1 MSTQKAF
8 EKLEYLIESSP
19 SVIRIGTMIL
29 PLRIISSILWPL
41 LFFGSLGIV
50 IFCIWAIDIKEH
62 YNLTANDLQ
71 FGFVIGVLGLFA
83 GILFWIISRLCKLVR
98 NRNYF
103 ILEVIDLVD
112 EMKKEM
118 EDKRAA

>member
-29 PLRIISSILWPL
+29 PLRIISSILWPI
-41 LFFGSLGIV
+41 LFFGGLGSAIICGWLIGNEKEALKHSELVAGIV
-50 IFCIWAIDIKEH
+50 I
-62 YNLTANDLQ
+62 
-71 FGFVIGVLGLFA
+71 GLSVFLI

>member
-1 MSTQKAF
+1 MSTHKAF

-19 SVIRIGTMIL
+19 SVIRIGTIIL
-29 PLRIISSILWPL
+29 PLRIISSILWPI
-41 LFFGSLGIV
+41 LFFGGLGSAIICGWLLDNEKEALKHIELV
-50 IFCIWAIDIKEH
+50 AGIF
-62 YNLTANDLQ
+62 
-71 FGFVIGVLGLFA
+71 IGLSVFLS

-112 EMKKEM
+112 EVKE
-118 EDKRAA
+118 DNRKGVK

>member
-1 MSTQKAF
+1 MSTHKAF

-19 SVIRIGTMIL
+19 SVIRIGTIIL

-41 LFFGSLGIV
+41 LSLGSLGIV
-50 IFCIWAIDIKEH
+50 IFCSWAIDIKER

-71 FGFVIGVLGLFA
+71 FGFALGVLGLFV

-103 ILEVIDLVD
+103 ILEVIDLV
-112 EMKKEM
+112 EEVKE
-118 EDKRAA
+118 DNRKGVK